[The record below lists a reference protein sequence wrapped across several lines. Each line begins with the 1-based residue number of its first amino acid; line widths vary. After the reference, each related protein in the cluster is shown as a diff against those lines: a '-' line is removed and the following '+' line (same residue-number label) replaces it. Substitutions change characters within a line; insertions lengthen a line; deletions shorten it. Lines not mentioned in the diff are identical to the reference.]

1 METKNA
7 GPERGPVTLERIG
20 VDESVEAAFP
30 PALLVE
36 ALSDVPPEV
45 SVVDGSSDALADL
58 QAVVTLAYRP
68 PFLELEWVHS
78 IQAGVDRFPVD
89 EFRAAGVTFTNS
101 SGIHGDAIGES
112 VAGAVLAL
120 ARGLHHH
127 MRQQERRTWSTAGWE
142 ETWTVAG
149 ERACVVGLGSLGR
162 GVVDRLKAL
171 GLRVVGVRR
180 TPVPEPGVDHVYPP
194 SELNDAVANARF
206 VVLTVPL
213 TDTTR
218 ALVDADVLD
227 AMRDDSYLVNVAR
240 GAVVDQSA
248 LVEAL
253 RENRVAGAALDVF
266 ETEPLPESSPLW
278 DMDDVIVTPH
288 SAGRTRDYY
297 RHVAALVRK
306 NVQQLN
312 AGEDIA
318 NRVC

>member
-1 METKNA
+1 MT
-7 GPERGPVTLERIG
+7 VDRIG
-20 VDESVEAAFP
+20 VDESVDAAFP
-30 PALLVE
+30 PALLVD
-36 ALSDVPPEV
+36 ALADTPVDVT
-45 SVVDGSSDALADL
+45 VVDGSPASLADC
-58 QAVVTLAYRP
+58 QAVVTLVYREA
-68 PFLELEWVHS
+68 FLDLEWIHA
-78 IQAGVDRFPVD
+78 IQAGVDRFPREALREAD
-89 EFRAAGVTFTNS
+89 VTLTNS
-101 SGIHGDAIGES
+101 TGVHGDSVSES
-112 VAGAVLAL
+112 VAAVVLAF
-120 ARGLHHH
+120 ARDLHRHV
-127 MRQQERRTWSTAGWE
+127 RQQERRTWNTSPWDRA
-142 ETWTVAG
+142 WTVSG

-162 GVVDRLKAL
+162 GVVDRLDGL
-171 GLRVVGVRR
+171 GLHVVGVRR
-180 TPVPEPGVDHVYPP
+180 TPLPEPRVERVYRPT
-194 SELNDAVANARF
+194 ELTEAVADARF